1 MKIKVLFFISGLTSG
16 GIAKGLIPLVNS
28 LSSDPDIDIDLLIG
42 SGANNVINDNEILPK
57 TFYLNRAKGFKNM
70 SNLSRLKAL
79 KRLFSVFLDGE
90 YDIVVSCGA
99 YARWLGPVMA
109 TLFRIRSIALE
120 HVAFSPEHHIEGK
133 LARKFFLL
141 ASKLRFSLSDIISPI
156 SDSIGKEII
165 DLCGV
170 KSRKI
175 KKLFNWYDFN
185 NIRLLSEEKVI
196 TTVLPLSCR
205 NKLISVCRLVERK
218 GLMDLIHAVKRLRD
232 KGYDCGIIIVGDG
245 PIRGKLE
252 AEINNLGL
260 TEYVKLTG
268 YIKNPYWFM
277 KKSDIFIL
285 NSDFEGTPT
294 VIVEAMALG
303 LPVIATDCPSGV
315 REMLDTEF
323 GLAGRLV
330 PVNDSQALD
339 NSIVELMSFPQITQD
354 FSVITSKVLVQ
365 YANENVRN
373 DWMDLLLNRAS

>member
-1 MKIKVLFFISGLTSG
+1 MKIKVLFFISGITSG

-28 LSSDPDIDIDLLIG
+28 LSLDSDIDIDLLIG
-42 SGANNVINDNEILPK
+42 SGSNSVIVDNEILPK
-57 TFYLNRAKGFKNM
+57 AFYLNRAKGFKNM

-90 YDIVVSCGA
+90 YNIVVSCGA

-120 HVAFSPEHHIEGK
+120 PVAFSPEHHIEGK
-133 LARKFFLL
+133 VARKFFLL

-156 SDSIGKEII
+156 SNSIGKEII

-175 KKLFNWYDFN
+175 KKLFYWYDFN

-232 KGYDCGIIIVGDG
+232 KGYDCGIVIVGDG

-260 TEYVKLTG
+260 AEYVKLTG
-268 YIKNPYWFM
+268 YVNNPYWFM

-285 NSDFEGTPT
+285 NSEFEGTPT
-294 VIVEAMALG
+294 VIVEAMSLG

-323 GLAGRLV
+323 GPAGRLV

-339 NSIVELMSFPQITQD
+339 DSIVELMSFPQITQD

-373 DWMDLLLNRAS
+373 DWMDLLLNRTS